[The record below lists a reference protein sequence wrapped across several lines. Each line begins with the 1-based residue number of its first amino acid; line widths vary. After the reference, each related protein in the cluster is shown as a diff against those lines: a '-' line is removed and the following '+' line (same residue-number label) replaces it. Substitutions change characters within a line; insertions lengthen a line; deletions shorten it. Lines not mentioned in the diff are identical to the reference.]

1 MLLHG
6 TRIWRALTKPQ
17 MRLTAI
23 LLIFLDLIQG
33 GWRLR
38 PILGLGA
45 LRNVPIGYLQVEST
59 EAVRTLFR

>member
-6 TRIWRALTKPQ
+6 TRVRRALTNPQ
-17 MRLTAI
+17 MSLTAI

-33 GWRLR
+33 RWRLR

-45 LRNVPIGYLQVEST
+45 LRNVPIGYLGVEST
-59 EAVRTLFR
+59 LAVRTLFC